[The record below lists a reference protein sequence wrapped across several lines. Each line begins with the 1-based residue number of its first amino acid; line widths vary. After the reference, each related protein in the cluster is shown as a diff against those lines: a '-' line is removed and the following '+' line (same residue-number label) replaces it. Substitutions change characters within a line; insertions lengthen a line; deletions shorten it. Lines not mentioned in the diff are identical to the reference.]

1 MKLIRKRPD
10 LISGFLLLDTFYID
24 RKKDNW
30 MSQASD
36 DTNDS
41 DFNDC
46 YNDDNAESL
55 ESLNIS
61 ASESIDDEI
70 LDNFYARQ
78 HLQTVISATFDYIN
92 EQIKN
97 GLILPYFDDIDAEQ
111 WQDKVKALD
120 IYITDEI
127 EGRELNLEAR
137 SKDYATN
144 ILSYPS
150 DLPAAIIGLMPTLPL
165 GELVICHAVMVREA
179 AEQNKE
185 AVQHISH
192 LLIHGILHL
201 LGFDH
206 ELGQA
211 QQDEMEHFEVEILAR
226 LDISNPYD

>member
-1 MKLIRKRPD
+1 MNQD
-10 LISGFLLLDTFYID
+10 SNHDANNNVDDNFNNSFNSSESLDTLD
-24 RKKDNW
+24 
-30 MSQASD
+30 
-36 DTNDS
+36 
-41 DFNDC
+41 
-46 YNDDNAESL
+46 
-55 ESLNIS
+55 IS
-61 ASESIDDEI
+61 ASDNIDDEV
-70 LDNFYARQ
+70 LDNFYSRE
-78 HLQTVISATFDYIN
+78 LLLSVMTATLNYID
-92 EQIKN
+92 EQVKG

-111 WQDKVKALD
+111 WQEKIKVLD
-120 IYITDEI
+120 IYITDEV

-137 SKDYATN
+137 QKDYATN

-165 GELVICHAVMVREA
+165 GELIICHAVMIREA

-211 QQDEMEHFEVEILAR
+211 EQDEMERFEIEILAG
-226 LDISNPYD
+226 LNIPNPYN

>member
-1 MKLIRKRPD
+1 MN
-10 LISGFLLLDTFYID
+10 
-24 RKKDNW
+24 KDHNN
-30 MSQASD
+30 SANESFSH
-36 DTNDS
+36 NDS
-41 DFNDC
+41 DAIDRND
-46 YNDDNAESL
+46 ASL
-55 ESLNIS
+55 EALDIS
-61 ASESIDDEI
+61 ASALIDDKT
-70 LDNFYARQ
+70 LDDFYNREQ
-78 HLQTVISATFDYIN
+78 LLSVMMATLNYIDV
-92 EQIKN
+92 QVKN

-111 WQDKVKALD
+111 WQEKIKALD
-120 IYITDEI
+120 IYITDEM

-137 SKDYATN
+137 QKDYATN

-206 ELGQA
+206 ELGQTE
-211 QQDEMEHFEVEILAR
+211 QDEMERFEIEILAG
-226 LDISNPYD
+226 LDISNPYV

>member
-1 MKLIRKRPD
+1 
-10 LISGFLLLDTFYID
+10 
-24 RKKDNW
+24 
-30 MSQASD
+30 MSQDSNSGASNNI
-36 DTNDS
+36 NDNS
-41 DFNDC
+41 NE
-46 YNDDNAESL
+46 NNSL
-55 ESLNIS
+55 DALDIS
-61 ASESIDDEI
+61 ASELIDDQT
-70 LDNFYARQ
+70 LDNFYSRELLLSVMA
-78 HLQTVISATFDYIN
+78 ATLNYID
-92 EQIKN
+92 EQVKG

-111 WQDKVKALD
+111 WQEKIKVLD
-120 IYITDEI
+120 IYITDEV

-137 SKDYATN
+137 QKDYATN

-165 GELVICHAVMVREA
+165 GELIICHAVMIREA

-211 QQDEMEHFEVEILAR
+211 EQDEMERFEIEILAG
-226 LDISNPYD
+226 LNIPNPYD